1 MELWKSNMAEEQT
14 TQILQPNDKVVNPD
28 LRELDIDA
36 LENYIAEQY
45 RDSQD
50 PLGDRFRTQLYLRE
64 YPGTK
69 VVVTEYGMSIDNDSF
84 YKKAVD
90 EAKYQAGDIGKGVRI
105 GVNRAVEG
113 LGLIPVSLAEAL
125 NIASDGAVERFE
137 AAFDEIYAEIG
148 ETETALGKVASI
160 GTQYVVPGGIAVKG
174 MNRILSN
181 TATRE
186 TVKRMIAGEA
196 LTIGAVSLPEDSNLV
211 DMIMTGT
218 GLDKSKAE
226 SVARE
231 MFNYIATPE
240 TEKDPAS
247 ILESKLK
254 NIIGDVMILGP
265 TFRMVK
271 EFGDTI
277 KAAKKNP
284 EIKDEL
290 IGILSEQA
298 VEGEM

>member
-1 MELWKSNMAEEQT
+1 MEEEKKIQMLRADER
-14 TQILQPNDKVVNPD
+14 IISPD
-28 LRELDIDA
+28 LRELDVNA
-36 LENYIAEQY
+36 LEEELTKKY
-45 RDSQD
+45 SQNLD
-50 PLGDRFRTQLYLRE
+50 PAGEIYKQQLYLRK

-69 VVVTEYGMSIDNDSF
+69 VVVSEFGMAIEQDSF
-84 YKKAVD
+84 FKKAVD
-90 EAKYQAGDIGKGVRI
+90 EAKYQAGDIGKGIKI

-113 LGLIPVSLAEAL
+113 LGLIPVSLAESL

-174 MNRILSN
+174 MNKILSN

-186 TVKRMIAGEA
+186 TVKRMIAGEV

-277 KAAKKNP
+277 KAAKNNP

-290 IGILSEQA
+290 ISILSEQA